1 LVSRWQLDAVEPILE
16 IAEANRDK
24 EPGLPISGYMST
36 VRAYLSFHRGDFH
49 KGIYLSEQ
57 ALEQMSGASP
67 DQMTLIFRG
76 AAVIWLAEN
85 QRSLGNLDRARRLFD
100 ESVALNREAGSI
112 YAVLSSISHLAD
124 LVPYC
129 IKGTIWLARHPISG
143 APWNFSNWEKFKGEC
158 MLTGC
163 WLI

>member
-24 EPGLPISGYMST
+24 EPGVPIHGYLAT

-49 KGIYLSEQ
+49 KGIDQCEQ
-57 ALEQMSGASP
+57 ALEEMSDPSP

-76 AAVIWLAEN
+76 AAVIWLGEN
-85 QRSLGNLDRARRLFD
+85 HRSLGDLDRARRLFD
-100 ESVALNREAGSI
+100 ESVALNWEAGSI

-124 LVPYC
+124 LAGSGEYLRCPFFN
-129 IKGTIWLARHPISG
+129 ISFG
-143 APWNFSNWEKFKGEC
+143 
-158 MLTGC
+158 
-163 WLI
+163 